1 MVHVKSQGN
10 FDHLRTYLKSI
21 KEQKLLRILD
31 EYGKKGVLLLIANTP
46 NRSGL
51 TAQSWYYYIQ
61 RNGSGYDLVWANR
74 NTKDGVNIAVLL
86 QYGHATGTGGY
97 VPSVDYINPALRPL
111 MRDLVDQMFK
121 EVSDI

>member
-21 KEQKLLRILD
+21 NEQKLLRVLD

-46 NRSGL
+46 TRSGL

-74 NTKDGVNIAVLL
+74 NVKDGVNVAVLL
-86 QYGHATGTGGY
+86 QYGHLTGTGGY
-97 VPSVDYINPALRPL
+97 VPSVDYINPALKPL

>member
-10 FDHLRTYLKSI
+10 FDHLRTYLKSV
-21 KEQKLLRILD
+21 KEQKLLRVLD

-46 NRSGL
+46 HRSGL

-74 NTKDGVNIAVLL
+74 NVKDGVNVAVLL

-97 VPSVDYINPALRPL
+97 VPSVDYINPALKPL
-111 MRDLVDQMFK
+111 MRELVDQMFK
-121 EVSDI
+121 EVGDI